1 MGVVFPVDVF
11 KKIGLVDNI
20 NFPQYYGDADFTLRA
35 KKNGFKIYCHNK
47 LKLLMTEIQQELSRW
62 FFLKYFQ
69 NLFSLRSPFNLK
81 VNIKNLLLNIFQLF

>member
-35 KKNGFKIYCHNK
+35 KKMVSKFIATTN
-47 LKLLMTEIQQELSRW
+47 
-62 FFLKYFQ
+62 
-69 NLFSLRSPFNLK
+69 
-81 VNIKNLLLNIFQLF
+81 